1 MGVVDLYF
9 PEKGATTNP
18 VKYFELLYDDLKDRC
33 KKNRFSKIRFCKQS
47 LPPNALS
54 STVHTNNVE
63 CLSGQHFASQNLEVS
78 VRICTGGN

>member
-33 KKNRFSKIRFCKQS
+33 KEKSFFKDT
-47 LPPNALS
+47 LL
-54 STVHTNNVE
+54 
-63 CLSGQHFASQNLEVS
+63 
-78 VRICTGGN
+78 